1 MKNKIITTS
10 LVISVLGLLGMTAY
24 YAVWYMFGTLLSILG
39 VVLVGEYISLRQ
51 TGKTLSKRFEMT
63 ASKQIMIVLMWI
75 IALLLGL
82 HF

>member
-39 VVLVGEYISLRQ
+39 VVLVGEYISLKQ

-63 ASKQIMIVLMWI
+63 ASKQVIIVLMWI
-75 IALLLGL
+75 MALLLGL